1 VSSNLIAKLKQIKDF
16 RTSDGQRHPLWLV
29 LLIVLMGTMSGYIGY
44 RALGDFVSRHHS
56 ALIETLK
63 IRKKRLPSY
72 STIRR
77 VMMSIDF
84 GEFVDLF
91 NQWAA
96 CEVEIE
102 KNDWLA
108 IDGKSIKG
116 TVTQTFNQYQNFV
129 SIVSAFSQQQGVVVS
144 LAKLDNKKG
153 SEIQTVQ
160 TLIQALQLEGVIFSL
175 DALHCHKKPRKR
187 LLIVAMT
194 T

>member
-1 VSSNLIAKLKQIKDF
+1 MSSDLIAKLKQVKDF

-29 LLIVLMGTMSGYIGY
+29 LLIVLMGTMSGYVGY
-44 RALGDFVSRHHS
+44 RGLGDFVSRHHS

-63 IRKKRLPSY
+63 IRKQRLPSY

-77 VMMSIDF
+77 VMMGIDF

-96 CEVEIE
+96 SEVKLE

-116 TVTQTFNQYQNFV
+116 TVTQTFNEYQNFV

-144 LAKLDNKKG
+144 LAKLDNSQG
-153 SEIQTVQ
+153 SEIHTVQ
-160 TLIQALQLEGVIFSL
+160 ALIQALQLEGVVFTL
-175 DALHCHKKPRKR
+175 DALHCQKKQRKQ
-187 LLIVAMT
+187 LSIVEMT
-194 T
+194 M